1 MRCTLTHVAFR
12 SNAAAVL
19 PQVVLCSACSG
30 HGFKFC
36 SVIGEVLA
44 DLALDGETRHPI
56 GLHRI
61 SAERPGHR
69 KLLASVR
76 RSSL

>member
-1 MRCTLTHVAFR
+1 MPHRQVFPAKFDLCL
-12 SNAAAVL
+12 L
-19 PQVVLCSACSG
+19 QVVLCSACSG

-36 SVIGEVLA
+36 SVVGEVLA
-44 DLALDGETRHPI
+44 DLALDGDTRHPI

-61 SAERPGHR
+61 GAERPGHR
-69 KLLASVR
+69 ELLAAVQ